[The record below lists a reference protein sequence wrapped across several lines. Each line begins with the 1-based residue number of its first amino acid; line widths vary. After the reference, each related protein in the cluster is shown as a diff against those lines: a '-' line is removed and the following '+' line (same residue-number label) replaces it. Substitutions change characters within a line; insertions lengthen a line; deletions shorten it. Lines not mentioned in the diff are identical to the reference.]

1 MESYGA
7 RRKVNEYLDFD
18 LEIREGGPQ
27 EYPVAVDSPGGQT
40 LAEMHFPFD
49 DHELENKL
57 LALENALLRSG
68 VSRRGLSPEEQNVK
82 EFGERL
88 FKAVL
93 TGDVKTCY
101 EVSLREA
108 KRQGNRGA

>member
-1 MESYGA
+1 M
-7 RRKVNEYLDFD
+7 KEYLDFD

-27 EYPVAVDSPGGQT
+27 EYPVAVDSPGGQ
-40 LAEMHFPFD
+40 AEERMRFPFD
-49 DHELENKL
+49 DWDLENKL

-68 VSRRGLSPEEQNVK
+68 GSRRGISVEEQTVQ

-93 TGDVKTCY
+93 TGDIRT
-101 EVSLREA
+101 R
-108 KRQGNRGA
+108 